1 MKPAPPPLGKAN
13 PTPIPQ
19 LPLPLKIES
28 PHKDTDEE
36 DARNSI
42 LIAASVVGFLV
53 LVALFLS
60 VFVASL
66 VGGGADSGGGNEAH
80 GDVEGVLATENSRG
94 NTLDEGQSDTVT
106 KAAGNPNNATAAG
119 TSDTESTEMDSSNSI
134 AASTDAEGTTE
145 PGESNEPDEKESTT
159 VPTLNTYTR
168 STAASS
174 GFPRPSSPMRAGAAG
189 TDLATS
195 KGINP
200 FVGEGKPA
208 ASTVYVIDVS
218 GSMQDPTKLP
228 RVMNAL
234 IRGIDDLRGNQKF
247 CVFLFDFGYYF
258 EPSMQQMVPANDAN
272 KQRAKAWL
280 SNPPGGG
287 GTNPVPAMHA
297 AILQEPERIVLLS
310 DGEFDPYAVDQI
322 TQMNKNLRKPARID
336 CVGLMEQV
344 LVLQE
349 IARQNKG
356 VYYQAW

>member
-1 MKPAPPPLGKAN
+1 
-13 PTPIPQ
+13 
-19 LPLPLKIES
+19 
-28 PHKDTDEE
+28 
-36 DARNSI
+36 
-42 LIAASVVGFLV
+42 
-53 LVALFLS
+53 
-60 VFVASL
+60 
-66 VGGGADSGGGNEAH
+66 
-80 GDVEGVLATENSRG
+80 
-94 NTLDEGQSDTVT
+94 
-106 KAAGNPNNATAAG
+106 
-119 TSDTESTEMDSSNSI
+119 
-134 AASTDAEGTTE
+134 
-145 PGESNEPDEKESTT
+145 
-159 VPTLNTYTR
+159 
-168 STAASS
+168 
-174 GFPRPSSPMRAGAAG
+174 MRAGAAG

-234 IRGIDDLRGNQKF
+234 IRGIDDLKGNQKF

-322 TQMNKNLRKPARID
+322 TQMNQNLRKPARID

>member
-1 MKPAPPPLGKAN
+1 MPPSPPPLRRLT
-13 PTPIPQ
+13 TP
-19 LPLPLKIES
+19 PLPPLPS
-28 PHKDTDEE
+28 PPEIGPVQKVSEHEDT
-36 DARNSI
+36 RNSI
-42 LIAASVVGFLV
+42 VIAASVVGFLV
-53 LVALFLS
+53 LAVLFLS
-60 VFVASL
+60 LFVGSL
-66 VGGGADSGGGNEAH
+66 IGGGADSGGGNEAK
-80 GDVEGVLATENSRG
+80 GDVEGVLATEDSRG
-94 NTLDEGQSDTVT
+94 QTLDEGQSDSVT

-119 TSDTESTEMDSSNSI
+119 TSAMESTEIDSSSSI
-134 AASTDAEGTTE
+134 AASTDTEGTTE

-159 VPTLNTYTR
+159 IPTLNTYTR
-168 STAASS
+168 SPAASLS
-174 GFPRPSSPMRAGAAG
+174 FPRPSNPSRAGAAG

-234 IRGIDDLRGNQKF
+234 IRGIDDLKASQKF
-247 CVFLFDFGYYF
+247 CVYLFDFGYYF
-258 EPSMQQMVPANDAN
+258 EPSMQQLTPANNAN
-272 KQRAKAWL
+272 KQKAKAWL

-287 GTNPVPAMHA
+287 GTNPVPAMYA
-297 AILQEPERIVLLS
+297 AITQEPERIVLLS

-322 TQMNKNLRKPARID
+322 TQMNQNLRKPARID

-344 LVLQE
+344 IVLQE